1 MELLGRIDEKF
12 IHVSDVLVP
21 VEDGK
26 KDGCFIS
33 KGYDATTHFETTV
46 RDVLEMYTRIT
57 GKELDLS
64 EKELGKE

>member
-1 MELLGRIDEKF
+1 
-12 IHVSDVLVP
+12 
-21 VEDGK
+21 
-26 KDGCFIS
+26 
-33 KGYDATTHFETTV
+33 V